1 MDLPI
6 LLSSTCTT
14 TWLATVEVQVAEEE
28 RVTTNLTLLC
38 VASPLLSSL
47 LSTLHPCTSPH
58 LIIPSTT
65 PTALGTLEA
74 LLTTGT
80 TAPLTREES
89 DQVRDLANMLG
100 LPMGG
105 AYLIPLVEEAKRLEE
120 EKEEEK
126 EKEEKED
133 KEEEEEREKEED
145 TEQEEDA
152 EQEEEKE
159 EEEKE
164 EEEKEEEEEE
174 EEEKEKINWE
184 E

>member
-6 LLSSTCTT
+6 LLSSTV
-14 TWLATVEVQVAEEE
+14 ANQVVVQVAEEE
-28 RVTTNLTLLC
+28 RVTTNLT
-38 VASPLLSSL
+38 P
-47 LSTLHPCTSPH
+47 
-58 LIIPSTT
+58 
-65 PTALGTLEA
+65 LEA

-89 DQVRDLANMLG
+89 DQVRDLANMPG
-100 LPMGG
+100 MPMGG
-105 AYLIPLVEEAKRLEE
+105 AYLIPLVEEVKRLEE

-152 EQEEEKE
+152 EREEEREKE
-159 EEEKE
+159 EDT
-164 EEEKEEEEEE
+164 
-174 EEEKEKINWE
+174 
-184 E
+184 